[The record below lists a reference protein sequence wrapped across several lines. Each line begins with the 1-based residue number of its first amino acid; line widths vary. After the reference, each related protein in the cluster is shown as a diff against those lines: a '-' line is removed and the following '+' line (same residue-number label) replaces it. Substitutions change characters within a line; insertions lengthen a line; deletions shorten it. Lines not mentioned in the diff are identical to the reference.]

1 MSDDDFGEF
10 ILAAIGFMTVLAL
23 IASIVLGFWAIV
35 NPDQL
40 LMMAE
45 RVLGIGCADLPGWL
59 CGYAG

>member
-10 ILAAIGFMTVLAL
+10 ILAVLGLVAVLAV

-40 LMMAE
+40 LLMAE
-45 RVLGIGCADLPGWL
+45 RVLGIGCADLPRWL
-59 CGYAG
+59 CE